1 MVGKCLGRIPHL
13 GGARFRHRG
22 RCGGRSFVIGERN
35 VMWVLGTG
43 QCGHKEKMEKIK
55 RRNKEKDGELK
66 FMFVFK
72 E

>member
-1 MVGKCLGRIPHL
+1 MPRKDAALGC
-13 GGARFRHRG
+13 ARFRHRG

-35 VMWVLGTG
+35 VMWV
-43 QCGHKEKMEKIK
+43 QCGHQEKMEKIK

>member
-1 MVGKCLGRIPHL
+1 M
-13 GGARFRHRG
+13 
-22 RCGGRSFVIGERN
+22 IGERN

-43 QCGHKEKMEKIK
+43 QCGHKEKMEKIR

-72 E
+72 TMRKKFCIFFAMSV

>member
-43 QCGHKEKMEKIK
+43 QCGHKEKMEK
-55 RRNKEKDGELK
+55 
-66 FMFVFK
+66 
-72 E
+72 